1 MNKTRL
7 SSKGQVII
15 PKSSRDSHHWEAGQ
29 ELVVIDTEEG
39 VLLKPVRA
47 APPATLEEL
56 AGCLSYPGPAKTLQ
70 EMEQAIER
78 GANQIREESDDQY

>member
-39 VLLKPVRA
+39 VLLKPVQP
-47 APPATLEEL
+47 APLATLEEL
-56 AGCLSYPGPAKTLQ
+56 AGCLSYTGSAKSLK